1 MIKAIALDDEPLALK
16 VIESFCSRIDYIQ
29 LEKTFT
35 QTSEAHKYLR
45 KQPIDLIFLDIQMPT
60 QSGMAFYK
68 EIEQDIM
75 VIFTTAYSEYAI
87 EGFNVSATDYLL
99 KPFSFDRFLTAVE
112 KVKGQ
117 YEIKNQLQTTEQS
130 YLFIR
135 ADYSLNK
142 ILISDILFIEGLDD
156 YLKIHIEN
164 QKTIVARMTMKSI
177 LEKLPAN
184 EFARVHRSFI
194 VPISKVNKIRNRV
207 IFIKEEE
214 IPLSST
220 YEEDFLLRINAK

>member
-1 MIKAIALDDEPLALK
+1 MIRAIVLDDEPLAVK
-16 VIESFCSRIDYIQ
+16 IIENFCSRVDYIQ

-35 QTSEAHKYLR
+35 QASEAHKYLR
-45 KQPIDLIFLDIQMPT
+45 KQPVDLIFLDIQMPT
-60 QSGMAFYK
+60 QNGLSFYK
-68 EIEQDIM
+68 EIEQNTM

-99 KPFSFDRFLTAVE
+99 KPFSFDRFLMAVE
-112 KVKGQ
+112 KAKSQ
-117 YEIKNQLQTTEQS
+117 YEVKNQVQNTEQN

-142 ILISDILFIEGLDD
+142 ILISDILFIEGFDD
-156 YLKIHIEN
+156 YLKIYIEN

-177 LEKLPAN
+177 LEKLPVA

-194 VPISKVNKIRNRV
+194 VPLNKIQKIRNKV
-207 IFIKEEE
+207 IFIKDEG

-220 YEEDFLLRINAK
+220 YEEDFLSKINAK

>member
-1 MIKAIALDDEPLALK
+1 MIRAIVLDDEPLAVK
-16 VIESFCSRIDYIQ
+16 IIENFCSRVDYIQ

-35 QTSEAHKYLR
+35 QASEAHKYLR
-45 KQPIDLIFLDIQMPT
+45 KQPVDLIFLDIQMPT
-60 QSGMAFYK
+60 QNGLSFYK
-68 EIEQDIM
+68 EIEQNTM

-99 KPFSFDRFLTAVE
+99 KPFSFDRFLMAVE
-112 KVKGQ
+112 KAKSQ
-117 YEIKNQLQTTEQS
+117 YEVKNQVQNTEQN

-142 ILISDILFIEGLDD
+142 ILISDILFIEGFDD
-156 YLKIHIEN
+156 YLKIYIEN

-177 LEKLPAN
+177 LEKLPVA

-194 VPISKVNKIRNRV
+194 IPINKVHKIRNKV
-207 IFIKEEE
+207 IFIKDEE

-220 YEEDFLLRINAK
+220 YEEDFLSKINAK